1 MQIFHPVAPVSSR
14 EISPDQQTQHIHCLQ
29 RVRVF
34 SSLSIL
40 FTASLC
46 IYFHSALTALKKSP
60 QLWSL
65 LHLDPIF
72 HPLHHPFAH
81 THQPSTSH
89 SPTHTHSRKC
99 CCPCAYSERN
109 GLLSLVLPVTEGHAG
124 LPPPNKA
131 SAIVIICIDA

>member
-1 MQIFHPVAPVSSR
+1 MQILHPAAPVSSR

-29 RVRVF
+29 RVSVHF
-34 SSLSIL
+34 PQHSLHC
-40 FTASLC
+40 FA
-46 IYFHSALTALKKSP
+46 
-60 QLWSL
+60 
-65 LHLDPIF
+65 LHLFPFCPQCFKKNPHNCGLFCIWTLF
-72 HPLHHPFAH
+72 STPFTTHLHTRTHP
-81 THQPSTSH
+81 
-89 SPTHTHSRKC
+89 PTHTRKC